1 MPRAESTS
9 WNTLR
14 AAAAGEVQAQ
24 EEFVR
29 RYRPVIRSYLG
40 QRWRHSLLG
49 QQLDDAVHETLL
61 ECFRPSGVLAKIDAD
76 QPGGFRALLF
86 GVVRNIALR
95 HEERAARRRESAPRP
110 TSFLAKVPAP
120 DEALSQAFDRAW
132 ALGMVREAKA
142 RMADHAARG
151 NEAARRRLELLQ
163 LRFHDGL
170 PIRTI
175 AERWQQDAAR
185 LHHEYARARRDFEL
199 CLREVIS
206 EHHPGD
212 PEAAEREFRAV
223 LDALL

>member
-9 WNTLR
+9 WDTLR
-14 AAAAGEVQAQ
+14 AAAAGESEAQ

-40 QRWRHSLLG
+40 QRWRHSPLG

-61 ECFRPSGVLAKIDAD
+61 ECFRPGGVLAKADAT

-86 GVVRNIALR
+86 GVVRHIALR
-95 HEERAARRRESAPRP
+95 HEERAARRRDGAGRP
-110 TSFLAKVPAP
+110 SSFLARVPAP
-120 DEALSQAFDRAW
+120 DEPLSQAFDRAW
-132 ALGMVREAKA
+132 AVGMVREAGA
-142 RMADHAARG
+142 RMAELAARG
-151 NEAARRRLELLQ
+151 DEAARRRVELLQ

-170 PIRTI
+170 PIRTV
-175 AERWQQDAAR
+175 AEQWHVDAAH
-185 LHHEYARARRDFEL
+185 LHHEYAKARRDFEL
-199 CLREVIS
+199 CLREVIA

-212 PEAAEREFRAV
+212 PAAAEREFRAV